1 MNTLPTIETQ
11 QPPVAGWFDL
21 DNVRTLRVA
30 AFAIDIVVVCFLWWV
45 AGLVMVLLAIP
56 SMGASFLLFAPL
68 LQFIGLIYSGLTI
81 GGRGQGTWGMRA
93 VGLRVTDMF
102 GNRVGFIQGAA
113 HATIFWLS
121 AGWLTWALIMVA
133 FFNPYK
139 RALHDYITGIIISRR
154 RPA

>member
-1 MNTLPTIETQ
+1 MNTVPSIQPQ
-11 QPPVAGWFDL
+11 QQAATGWFDL
-21 DNVRTLRVA
+21 DNVRTLRLVA
-30 AFAIDIVVVCFLWWV
+30 FGIDLVVVCFLWWLV
-45 AGLVMVLLAIP
+45 GLVMVMFAIP
-56 SMGASFLLFAPL
+56 SMGASFVLIAPL
-68 LQFIGLIYSGLTI
+68 MQFIGLIYSGLTI

-93 VGLRVTDMF
+93 VGLKVTDMA

-121 AGWLTWALIMVA
+121 AGWLTWLLVMVA

-139 RALHDYITGIIISRR
+139 RALHDYLTGIIISRR